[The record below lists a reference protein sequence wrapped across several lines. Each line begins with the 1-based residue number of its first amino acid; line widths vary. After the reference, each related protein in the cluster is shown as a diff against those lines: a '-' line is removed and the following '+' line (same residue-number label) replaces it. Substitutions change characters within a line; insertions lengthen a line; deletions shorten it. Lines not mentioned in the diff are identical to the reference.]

1 MTATRFDVT
10 ERIKVLIADRQTMV
24 RQGVR
29 SLLERELDIEV
40 VADTADGESLLDQAR
55 LRTPDVIVTEIKLG
69 LLSGLEA
76 TRRAVAEGLPC
87 RVLFLTDDTERGSIM
102 AAFDSGARG
111 YLLKEADCC
120 CLAEGIRTV
129 NGSGTYLGPRVSDLL
144 VGVGGRGAV
153 KEPLPRLTLRE
164 REVLQLLAEGHSSKD
179 IGFQLGISNKTVDA
193 FRRQCLKKLRLKSSA
208 DLIRFALRTG
218 LASL

>member
-1 MTATRFDVT
+1 MTARHIGTVP
-10 ERIKVLIADRQTMV
+10 RIKVLIADRQTIV

-29 SLLERELDIEV
+29 SLLEREQDIEV
-40 VADTADGESLLDQAR
+40 VADTADGEALLDQAR
-55 LRTPDVIVTEIKLG
+55 QQAPDVIVTEIRLI
-69 LLSGLEA
+69 LLSGLDA

-87 RVLFLTDDTERGSIM
+87 RVLVLTDNSDRETIM

-111 YLLKEADCC
+111 YLLKEADCH

-129 NGSGTYLGPRVSDLL
+129 NGRGTYLGPRVSDLL
-144 VGVGGRGAV
+144 VSSGIRPAAP
-153 KEPLPRLTLRE
+153 EPLPQLTLRE
-164 REVLQLLAEGHSSKD
+164 REVLQLLAEGLSSKG
-179 IGFQLGISNKTVDA
+179 IAFQLGISNKTVDT

-218 LASL
+218 LATL